1 MKERVLEGHKSTAFY
16 CKTCRERPIR
26 ILTGNDIKMYVQKI
40 EWYIGPS
47 IRLTQETDTKT
58 CDSMKG
64 AKFLRQISKLTS

>member
-1 MKERVLEGHKSTAFY
+1 
-16 CKTCRERPIR
+16 
-26 ILTGNDIKMYVQKI
+26 MYVQKI